1 MTAERARIERSY
13 QRAMDIRDSTP
24 SGKDLGL
31 VLANENRYM
40 RAYRKA
46 YRANNADGF
55 TAETRRYLKVLRA
68 LARDPR

>member
-13 QRAMDIRDSTP
+13 QRAMNIRDSTP
-24 SGKDLGL
+24 SGEDLSL
-31 VLANENRYM
+31 VFANEDRYI

-55 TAETRRYLKVLRA
+55 AAETRRYLKTLRA